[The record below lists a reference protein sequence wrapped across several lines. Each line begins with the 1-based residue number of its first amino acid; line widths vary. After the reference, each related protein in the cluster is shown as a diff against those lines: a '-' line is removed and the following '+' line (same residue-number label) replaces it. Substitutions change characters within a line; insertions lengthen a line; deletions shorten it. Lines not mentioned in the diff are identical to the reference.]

1 MTKKYW
7 LIEGYDS
14 LDRIYERKIPV
25 GSMTDSQITNA
36 LKALAAKEGLDLNE
50 IIGAYAKRKT
60 KVANDLLE
68 VRRTSPFLDMN
79 VEETLILL
87 RE

>member
-1 MTKKYW
+1 
-7 LIEGYDS
+7 
-14 LDRIYERKIPV
+14 
-25 GSMTDSQITNA
+25 MTDSQITNA

-68 VRRTSPFLDMN
+68 VRRTSPFFGYECGEN
-79 VEETLILL
+79 PYFIARVVEDNA
-87 RE
+87 